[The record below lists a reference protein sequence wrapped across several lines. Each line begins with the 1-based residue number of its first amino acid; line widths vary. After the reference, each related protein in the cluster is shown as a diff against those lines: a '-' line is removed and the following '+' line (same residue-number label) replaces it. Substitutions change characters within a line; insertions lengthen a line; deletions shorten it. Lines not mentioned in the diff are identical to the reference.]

1 MTEPQERPP
10 LAEPP
15 KPQVTTVN
23 RKPLALGLI
32 LLGGF
37 VLMAVMFSGRPKP
50 GPGAAATAVPEKAP
64 LTEAFLREQQ
74 ERAERAQRFSRTP
87 PARPVFE
94 APSAAS
100 APALAEAEQ
109 PEPESGEDL
118 QPGTYSPNWPGRL
131 ASRAVPQPAVPS
143 PAEPAGR
150 PTVRF
155 REGKNLDAP
164 AVRRSLDEQ
173 FSDLLR
179 DAARVSAI
187 PATAAASA
195 SAPSTPGPGEKARAF
210 LAEVTPRTPTVL
222 TSTPP
227 PASPLVIFQGT
238 LIPATLETA
247 ISSELPGQVTA
258 LVRRDVYD
266 SRSGA
271 HLLLPQASRLIGE
284 YSADVVYGE
293 RRILIAW
300 TRAILP
306 DGTSYDLGAMPGT
319 DALGA
324 AGLEARVNN
333 HWLRAVGNALL
344 LTAVSAGAQL
354 SQPERSDS
362 NRNPTASE
370 IAAGA
375 LGQELGSLTAQTLRR
390 ELSVR
395 PVLTAAPGSTF
406 SIMTTRDLVFPRPY
420 RRPGTR

>member
-15 KPQVTTVN
+15 RPQVTTIN

-37 VLMAVMFSGRPKP
+37 VLMAVMFGGRPKP
-50 GPGAAATAVPEKAP
+50 GPRATATAVPEKAP

-74 ERAERAQRFSRTP
+74 ERAERAQRFARTP

-94 APSAAS
+94 APSAA
-100 APALAEAEQ
+100 APPLAEAEHPG
-109 PEPESGEDL
+109 PEPGEDL
-118 QPGTYSPNWPGRL
+118 QPGTYSPSWPGQL
-131 ASRAVPQPAVPS
+131 ASRAVPPAALPS
-143 PAEPAGR
+143 PAEPPGR

-155 REGKNLDAP
+155 REGKSLDTP
-164 AVRRSLDEQ
+164 AVRRSLDDQ

-179 DAARVSAI
+179 DAARVSAV
-187 PATAAASA
+187 PASA
-195 SAPSTPGPGEKARAF
+195 AGTSEPSTPGPREKATAF
-210 LAEVTPRTPTVL
+210 LAQVAPRTPTVL

-227 PASPLVIFQGT
+227 PASPFVIFQGT

-354 SQPERSDS
+354 SQPERSDP
-362 NRNPTASE
+362 NRDLTASE

-375 LGQELGSLTAQTLRR
+375 LGQELGHLTAQTLRR

-406 SIMTTRDLVFPRPY
+406 SIMTTRDLIFLKPY
-420 RRPGTR
+420 RRLGTR

>member
-15 KPQVTTVN
+15 KPQVTTIN

-37 VLMAVMFSGRPKP
+37 VLMAVMFGGRPKP
-50 GPGAAATAVPEKAP
+50 GPGATATAVPDKAP

-74 ERAERAQRFSRTP
+74 ERAERAQRFARTS

-94 APSAAS
+94 GPSVAG
-100 APALAEAEQ
+100 PPTLAEAEHS
-109 PEPESGEDL
+109 EAESGEDL
-118 QPGTYSPNWPGRL
+118 QAGAYSPSWPGRL
-131 ASRAVPQPAVPS
+131 AARRVPPPDVPP
-143 PAEPAGR
+143 PAESPGR

-155 REGKNLDAP
+155 REGKNLDTP
-164 AVRRSLDEQ
+164 AVRRSIDDQ

-179 DAARVSAI
+179 DAARVSAV
-187 PATAAASA
+187 PTTGPGAPS
-195 SAPSTPGPGEKARAF
+195 PSTPNPGEKARAF
-210 LAEVTPRTPTVL
+210 LAEVSPRAPTVL

-227 PASPLVIFQGT
+227 PATPFVIFQGT

-324 AGLEARVNN
+324 AGLKAHVNN

-354 SQPERSDS
+354 SQPERSDT

-375 LGQELGSLTAQTLRR
+375 LGQELGNLTSQTLRR

-406 SIMTTRDLVFPRPY
+406 SIMTTRDLIFPSAY
-420 RRPGTR
+420 RRLGTR